1 MRWLKWGIGGL
12 LCLGVIAG
20 GIVAVFSWRV
30 AHEVAAVERT
40 IVVPLPT
47 AVAVATAAPTVPPTV
62 PPTMVATVGKPNP
75 TISPAPTSLPA
86 PTATAVAAPNTG
98 QVLRDGVK
106 AAVSEPDGYDAVWKG
121 QRYVH
126 ILLLGLDRRD
136 DEPTRS
142 DTIIIVTINL
152 WDGVASM
159 LSIPRDLVVP
169 IPGHGEDRINAAYTY
184 GQLAHPNDPVA
195 GPALAVETV
204 SRQFKVPI
212 EHYLQVDFNGFRGAV
227 DAVGGVD
234 IDVTETID
242 DPEYPTDDY
251 GYKHIH
257 FDPGCY
263 HMDGEQALEYAR
275 TRHSGSDDQRR
286 DRQMQVMQAVLDRTG
301 DLNAARR
308 LPEIVKSLGASVQTS
323 IPWEGQLSL
332 ARMSRRINATGVQR
346 FSIQPPMVSPTIT
359 RYGAWV
365 YIGDWRAIGVLV
377 REATDP
383 KRPIRQDRPTTQE
396 SGTNDL
402 TNARPAPRCGA
413 R

>member
-12 LCLGVIAG
+12 LCLGLIAG
-20 GIVAVFSWRV
+20 GVVMAFSWRV
-30 AHEVAAVERT
+30 AHEVASVERT

-47 AVAVATAAPTVPPTV
+47 VVAVATAAPTVSPTS
-62 PPTMVATVGKPNP
+62 VATVNRP
-75 TISPAPTSLPA
+75 TPTAPTTPTAPPA
-86 PTATAVAAPNTG
+86 PTATAVAAPNAG

-106 AAVSEPDGYDAVWKG
+106 AAVNEPDGHEAVWKG
-121 QRYVH
+121 QQYVH

-142 DTIIIVTINL
+142 DTMIIVTVDL

-169 IPGHGEDRINAAYTY
+169 IPGHGEDRVNAAYVY

-195 GPALAVETV
+195 GPALAVQTV

-234 IDVTETID
+234 INVTETID

-257 FDPGCY
+257 FDPACY
-263 HMDGEQALEYAR
+263 HMGGEQALEYAR

-301 DLNAARR
+301 DLDAARR

-346 FSIQPPMVSPTIT
+346 FSIGPPMVRPTIT

-365 YIGDWRAIGVLV
+365 YIGDWPAIGDLV

-383 KRPIRQDRPTTQE
+383 KRPIQQDRPTTQE
-396 SGTNDL
+396 SGTHDL
-402 TNARPAPRCGA
+402 TNASPAPRCGA

>member
-12 LCLGVIAG
+12 LCLGLIAG
-20 GIVAVFSWRV
+20 GVVMAFSWRV
-30 AHEVAAVERT
+30 AHEVASVERT

-47 AVAVATAAPTVPPTV
+47 VVAVATAAPTVS
-62 PPTMVATVGKPNP
+62 PTMVATVDRP
-75 TISPAPTSLPA
+75 TPTALTAPTAPPA
-86 PTATAVAAPNTG
+86 PTATAVAAPNAG

-106 AAVSEPDGYDAVWKG
+106 AAVNEPDGHEAVWKG
-121 QRYVH
+121 QQYVH

-142 DTIIIVTINL
+142 DTMIIVTVDL

-169 IPGHGEDRINAAYTY
+169 IPGHGEDRVNAAYVY

-195 GPALAVETV
+195 GPALAVQTV

-234 IDVTETID
+234 INVTETID

-257 FDPGCY
+257 FDPACY
-263 HMDGEQALEYAR
+263 HMGGEQALEYAR

-301 DLNAARR
+301 DLDAARR

-346 FSIQPPMVSPTIT
+346 FSIGPPMVRPTIT

-365 YIGDWRAIGVLV
+365 YIGDWPAIGDLV

-383 KRPIRQDRPTTQE
+383 KRPIQQDRPTTQE
-396 SGTNDL
+396 SGTHDL
-402 TNARPAPRCGA
+402 TNASPAPRCGA

>member
-12 LCLGVIAG
+12 LCLGLIAG
-20 GIVAVFSWRV
+20 GVVMAFSWRV
-30 AHEVAAVERT
+30 AHEVASVERT

-47 AVAVATAAPTVPPTV
+47 VVAVATAAPTVSPT
-62 PPTMVATVGKPNP
+62 TVATVNGP
-75 TISPAPTSLPA
+75 TPTAPTMPTAPPA
-86 PTATAVAAPNTG
+86 PTATAVAAPNAG

-106 AAVSEPDGYDAVWKG
+106 AAVNEPDGHEAVWKG
-121 QRYVH
+121 QQYVH

-142 DTIIIVTINL
+142 DTMIIVTVDL

-169 IPGHGEDRINAAYTY
+169 IPGHGEDRVNAAYAY

-195 GPALAVETV
+195 GPALAVQTV

-234 IDVTETID
+234 INVTETID

-257 FDPGCY
+257 FDPACY
-263 HMDGEQALEYAR
+263 HMGGEQALEYAR

-301 DLNAARR
+301 DLDAARR

-346 FSIQPPMVSPTIT
+346 FSIGPPMVRPTIT

-365 YIGDWRAIGVLV
+365 YIGDWPAIGDLV

-383 KRPIRQDRPTTQE
+383 KRPIQQDRPTTQE
-396 SGTNDL
+396 SGTHDL
-402 TNARPAPRCGA
+402 TNASPAPRCGA

>member
-1 MRWLKWGIGGL
+1 MMRWLRWGIVGL
-12 LCLGVIAG
+12 VGVVVIAG
-20 GIVAVFSWRV
+20 GVVAVFSLRV
-30 AHEVAAVERT
+30 AREVAAVERT

-47 AVAVATAAPTVPPTV
+47 AVAVATATHPP
-62 PPTMVATVGKPNP
+62 PSATV
-75 TISPAPTSLPA
+75 
-86 PTATAVAAPNTG
+86 VAAPAAAPLAPTPTVVVPPDTG
-98 QVLRDGVK
+98 KVLRDGIK
-106 AAVSEPDGYDAVWKG
+106 TAVNDSDGHEAVWQGK
-121 QRYVH
+121 QYIH

-142 DTIIIVTINL
+142 DTMIIVTVDL

-159 LSIPRDLVVP
+159 LSIPRDLIVN
-169 IPGHGEDRINAAYTY
+169 IPGYGQDRVNAAFVY
-184 GQLAHPNDPVA
+184 GQTAHPDDPVA

-204 SRQFKVPI
+204 SNQFKVPI
-212 EHYLQVDFNGFRGAV
+212 EHYIQIDFKGFRGVV

-234 IDVTETID
+234 ISVSEEID
-242 DPEYPTDDY
+242 DAEYPTDDY

-275 TRHSGSDDQRR
+275 TRHASSDNERR

-308 LPEIVKSLGASVQTS
+308 LPEIVKSLGPSVQTS

-332 ARMSRRINATGVQR
+332 ARMSRRVNAAGVTR
-346 FSIQPPMVSPTIT
+346 YSIAPPMVNSIIT

-365 YIGDWRAIGVLV
+365 YLGDWPAIDALVL
-377 REATDP
+377 EATDP
-383 KRPIRQDRPTTQE
+383 KRPIRQDRMEQTQQPQQE
-396 SGTNDL
+396 SANNDL
-402 TNARPAPRCGA
+402 TNAAAPPGCHPR
-413 R
+413 